1 MAHPGAGRSPPCGDP
16 GNAYVTGW
24 TDSINFPTT
33 PGAYQMTYEG
43 VNHNGYQTNAA
54 FVTKISQPLTPIASV
69 ALVQQA
75 ANSGTSVTS
84 LTVTL
89 PQPPRVGDV
98 LIPTMGSNNSTV
110 SISGGGV
117 STWTYIYSEVN
128 QNTIITYGVVDS
140 SPSATITLGLIGT
153 PSPGDVASIVSEWS
167 GLTGTADGGGT
178 ANGTASPIA
187 TVALTTANANDL
199 LISVGGDTGGMTPG
213 SPGAGWT
220 AFTAPAQQPQAA
232 IETAYQIVSATG
244 SYSDT
249 WSDTGSTGW
258 DAVIGA
264 FQ

>member
-1 MAHPGAGRSPPCGDP
+1 MSSSAVETATFTLFESGDDSL
-16 GNAYVTGW
+16 GTFTG
-24 TDSINFPTT
+24 SS
-33 PGAYQMTYEG
+33 Y
-43 VNHNGYQTNAA
+43 
-54 FVTKISQPLTPIASV
+54 
-69 ALVQQA
+69 
-75 ANSGTSVTS
+75 SVTID
-84 LTVTL
+84 T
-89 PQPPRVGDV
+89 
-98 LIPTMGSNNSTV
+98 
-110 SISGGGV
+110 
-117 STWTYIYSEVN
+117 
-128 QNTIITYGVVDS
+128 
-140 SPSATITLGLIGT
+140 SATITLGLIGT